1 MNIEIVDY
9 LGKKVITLSGD
20 IDMYSSPELR
30 EQLMGLIKRR
40 IPVLLVDFNLVSY
53 IDSSGIATFVEGLK
67 YMKSYGGKLHLFNI
81 PQGIMEIFTFS
92 KLNRVFEIF
101 RNIEDAINS

>member
-1 MNIEIVDY
+1 MNIEVVNY
-9 LGKKVITLSGD
+9 LGKKVISLSGD

-30 EQLMGLIKRR
+30 EQLMGFIKRR
-40 IPVLLVDFNLVSY
+40 IPVLLVDFNQVSY

-67 YMKSYGGKLHLFNI
+67 YMKLYGGKLHFFNI
-81 PQGIMEIFTFS
+81 PQGIMEIFIFS

-101 RNIEDAINS
+101 RNIEDAING

>member
-1 MNIEIVDY
+1 MNIEVVDY
-9 LGKKVITLSGD
+9 LGKKVISLSGD

-30 EQLMGLIKRR
+30 EQMMGFIKRR
-40 IPVLLVDFNLVSY
+40 IPVLLVDFNQVSY

-67 YMKSYGGKLHLFNI
+67 YMKSYGGKLHFFNI
-81 PQGIMEIFTFS
+81 PQGIMEIFIFS

-101 RNIEDAINS
+101 RNIEDAING

>member
-9 LGKKVITLSGD
+9 LGKKVISLSGD
-20 IDMYSSPELR
+20 VDMYSSPELR
-30 EQLMGLIKRR
+30 EQLMGFIKRK
-40 IPVLLVDFNLVSY
+40 IPVLLVDFNHVSY

-67 YMKSYGGKLHLFNI
+67 CMKSYGGKLHFFNI
-81 PQGIMEIFTFS
+81 PQGIMEIFIFS

-101 RNIEDAINS
+101 GNIEDAING

>member
-1 MNIEIVDY
+1 MNIEVVEY
-9 LGKKVITLSGD
+9 MGKKVISLSGD

-30 EQLMGLIKRR
+30 EHMMCFIKRR
-40 IPVLLVDFNLVSY
+40 IPVLLIDFNQVSY

-67 YMKSYGGKLHLFNI
+67 YMKAYGGKLHFFNI
-81 PQGIMEIFTFS
+81 PQGIMEIFVFS

-101 RNIEDAINS
+101 RNIEDAING